1 MNLSRPNSAT
11 STLVAELHRL
21 PFSLPQVH
29 YLVVLQLL
37 SDNSRRVHFLSI
49 QLSSLIL
56 NASKD
61 GTPIASLG
69 NVFQCLTT
77 LTVKYFLLISNLN
90 FPFYLETISPH
101 SITTDPAKVS
111 IPFFPTTISYYGQF
125 SEDSTEISQKWL
137 QNHTCKPD
145 SWIHCSDLH
154 SQSNLSAHNIKYG
167 LASVYETSF

>member
-37 SDNSRRVHFLSI
+37 SDNSRRVNFLSI

-61 GTPIASLG
+61 GTSIASLG

-111 IPFFPTTISYYGQF
+111 IPFLLTVSFTNWKAAIRSFPGS
-125 SEDSTEISQKWL
+125 SSLSTS
-137 QNHTCKPD
+137 
-145 SWIHCSDLH
+145 SWGYSC
-154 SQSNLSAHNIKYG
+154 NLEAPA
-167 LASVYETSF
+167 LLP